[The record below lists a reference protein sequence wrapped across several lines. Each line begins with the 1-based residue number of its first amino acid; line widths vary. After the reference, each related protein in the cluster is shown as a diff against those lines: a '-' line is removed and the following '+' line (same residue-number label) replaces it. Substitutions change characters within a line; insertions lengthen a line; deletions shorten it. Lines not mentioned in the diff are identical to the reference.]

1 MICLFSRDSF
11 KWFAFHMSFTRFTLF
26 SHVILSNDSFISH
39 NSFQWFI
46 YVHVILSKYSL
57 FSMFLS
63 IDSLFSWVLHH
74 IHLFSHVILSNDSF
88 ISTSFFQMI
97 HSFSREFYV
106 CFIYFNRK
114 FLHDSIYC
122 RVSFSDT
129 IHFSHNIFPPPW
141 FICFHM
147 WLFQYNHLFSRDS
160 FRRFSYFHVWF
171 FQKILYR
178 QIFLLKKQTV

>member
-1 MICLFSRDSF
+1 MFTWFFQNILFF
-11 KWFAFHMSFTRFTLF
+11 P
-26 SHVILSNDSFISH
+26 I
-39 NSFQWFI
+39 
-46 YVHVILSKYSL
+46 
-57 FSMFLS
+57 FLS

-74 IHLFSHVILSNDSF
+74 IHLFSHVILSNDSTSLLF
-88 ISTSFFQMI
+88 IIYYVISTSFFQMI

-106 CFIYFNRK
+106 CFIYFYRK

-122 RVSFSDT
+122 HVSFLDT

-178 QIFLLKKQTV
+178 QIFLLKKKLFRHLIVNEYHIKHLQTYVPLNKFN